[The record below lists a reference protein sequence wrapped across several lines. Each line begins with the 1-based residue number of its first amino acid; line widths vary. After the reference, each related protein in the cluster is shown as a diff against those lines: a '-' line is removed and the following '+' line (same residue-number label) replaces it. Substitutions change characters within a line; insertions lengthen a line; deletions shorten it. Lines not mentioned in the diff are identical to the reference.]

1 MPRIQYSIENGA
13 RLQGPAC
20 VLSAP
25 EPVQLRPNDGIEH
38 SMDTYSL
45 DSLALFLERAHE
57 RYLTQ
62 ERPQAAST
70 QVRSGTGTNA
80 VPEDLDAHRQLWE
93 QLAGIMDCEQT
104 VTGVVTGWNRGGLL
118 VRWKELQGFVPASQL
133 ADVPVFGDESSRDEI
148 LSRWLGDELL
158 LKVIELDPS
167 RNRLV
172 LSERAASWGPGQGE
186 ELLSRMTVGDVYE
199 GTVSNVCDFGAFVDL
214 GGIDGL
220 IHISEI
226 SWGRVTHPSA
236 FLKIGDSVR
245 VLVLSIDRE
254 HHHIG
259 LSIKRLQEN
268 PWMMVDVRYGIGDL
282 VEAEVTNLVDF
293 GAFVQLEEGLEGLVH
308 ISELAEE
315 HVEHPSEVVRVGER
329 VQVRVL
335 RIEKE
340 QHRLSLSL
348 RQAAGD
354 GDHSDGDSGVYPVGY

>member
-1 MPRIQYSIENGA
+1 
-13 RLQGPAC
+13 
-20 VLSAP
+20 
-25 EPVQLRPNDGIEH
+25 
-38 SMDTYSL
+38 MDTYSL
-45 DSLALFLERAHE
+45 DSLALFLERAHD
-57 RYLTQ
+57 RYMPQ
-62 ERPQAAST
+62 ERFRVPIARVKSVTAAPAAP
-70 QVRSGTGTNA
+70 TG
-80 VPEDLDAHRQLWE
+80 VDAHRQLWE
-93 QLAGIMDCEQT
+93 QLAAIMDCEQT

-118 VRWKELQGFVPASQL
+118 VCWKELQGFVPASQL
-133 ADVPVFGDESSRDEI
+133 ADVPVFTDEASRDAL
-148 LSRWLGDELL
+148 LSRWVGEELL
-158 LKVIELDPS
+158 LKVIELDPA

-172 LSERAASWGPGQGE
+172 FSERAASWGPGQGE
-186 ELLSRMTVGDVYE
+186 ELLSRMTVGDVCE
-199 GTVSNVCDFGAFVDL
+199 GTISNVCDFGAFVDL

-259 LSIKRLQEN
+259 LSIKRLREN
-268 PWMMVDVRYGIGDL
+268 PWMMVDVRYSIGDL

-308 ISELAEE
+308 ISELADER
-315 HVEHPSEVVRVGER
+315 VEHPSEVLRVGER

-348 RQAAGD
+348 RQAVADDERNGD
-354 GDHSDGDSGVYPVGY
+354 LSDVGSAVSVY

>member
-1 MPRIQYSIENGA
+1 
-13 RLQGPAC
+13 
-20 VLSAP
+20 
-25 EPVQLRPNDGIEH
+25 
-38 SMDTYSL
+38 MDTYSL
-45 DSLALFLERAHE
+45 ESLALFLERAHE
-57 RYLTQ
+57 RYMPPEQ
-62 ERPQAAST
+62 SQAPFAQFKSAAAASE
-70 QVRSGTGTNA
+70 
-80 VPEDLDAHRQLWE
+80 VPISVDAHRHLWE
-93 QLAGIMDCEQT
+93 QLAEIMDCEQT

-133 ADVPVFGDESSRDEI
+133 ADVPVFTTEASRDEL
-148 LSRWLGDELL
+148 LSRWLGEDLL
-158 LKVIELDPS
+158 LKVIELDPA

-172 LSERAASWGPGQGE
+172 FSERAASWGPGQGE
-186 ELLSRMTVGDVYE
+186 ELLSRMTVGEVCE
-199 GTVSNVCDFGAFVDL
+199 GTISNVCDFGAFVDL

-220 IHISEI
+220 VHISEI

-236 FLKIGDSVR
+236 FLSIGDRVR

-315 HVEHPSEVVRVGER
+315 HVEHPSEVLRVGDR

-348 RQAAGD
+348 RQAAEDGD
-354 GDHSDGDSGVYPVGY
+354 GDSDLSDTGSAVYPGGY

>member
-1 MPRIQYSIENGA
+1 
-13 RLQGPAC
+13 
-20 VLSAP
+20 
-25 EPVQLRPNDGIEH
+25 
-38 SMDTYSL
+38 MDTYSL

-57 RYLTQ
+57 RYAPQ
-62 ERPQAAST
+62 ERSQASFA
-70 QVRSGTGTNA
+70 QVRSVIAANA
-80 VPEDLDAHRQLWE
+80 VPENVDAHTQLWE
-93 QLAGIMDCEQT
+93 QLAGIQDCEQT

-133 ADVPVFGDESSRDEI
+133 ADVPVFTSEASRDDL
-148 LSRWLGDELL
+148 LSRWVGEDLL
-158 LKVIELDPS
+158 LKVIELDPA

-172 LSERAASWGPGQGE
+172 FSERAASWGPGQGE
-186 ELLSRMTVGDVYE
+186 ELLSRMTVGDVCE
-199 GTVSNVCDFGAFVDL
+199 GAISNVCDFGAFVDL
-214 GGIDGL
+214 GGVDGL

-315 HVEHPSEVVRVGER
+315 HVEHPSEILRVGER

-348 RQAAGD
+348 RQAAADDDGD
-354 GDHSDGDSGVYPVGY
+354 GDLSDADSADYPVGY